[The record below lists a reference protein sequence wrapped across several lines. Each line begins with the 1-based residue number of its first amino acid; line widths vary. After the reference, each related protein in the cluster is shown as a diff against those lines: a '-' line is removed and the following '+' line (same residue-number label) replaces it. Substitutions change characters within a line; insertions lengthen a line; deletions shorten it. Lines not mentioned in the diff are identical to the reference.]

1 MTPGY
6 EQQLAFRDVV
16 VVRDCSSQVSRGRR
30 LPRQKVI
37 PYSVLLVLERY
48 IRIELSMANV
58 FRASNLALALKILV
72 ALALSSLFQIAAA
85 RYVSLSVRTIQCFL
99 FALFLVLVVR
109 GRSTRCAGVV
119 GLGMTY
125 HAVGARRA
133 HDTTVED
140 VRHSLWFRLFQ
151 FTPFQCESWCQ
162 LRQGASGG

>member
-1 MTPGY
+1 MRSGTSSWSEIARASYLEAGAC
-6 EQQLAFRDVV
+6 LDRRSFR
-16 VVRDCSSQVSRGRR
+16 
-30 LPRQKVI
+30 I
-37 PYSVLLVLERY
+37 PFLLVLERY
-48 IRIELSMANV
+48 VRIELSIELSMANV

>member
-1 MTPGY
+1 MRSGTSSWSEIARASYLEAGAC
-6 EQQLAFRDVV
+6 LDRRSFR
-16 VVRDCSSQVSRGRR
+16 
-30 LPRQKVI
+30 I
-37 PYSVLLVLERY
+37 PFLLVLERY
-48 IRIELSMANV
+48 VRIELSIELSMANV

-125 HAVGARRA
+125 HAVGA
-133 HDTTVED
+133 
-140 VRHSLWFRLFQ
+140 
-151 FTPFQCESWCQ
+151 
-162 LRQGASGG
+162 

>member
-1 MTPGY
+1 MRSGTSSWSEIARARY
-6 EQQLAFRDVV
+6 LEAAACLDRRSFR
-16 VVRDCSSQVSRGRR
+16 
-30 LPRQKVI
+30 I
-37 PYSVLLVLERY
+37 PFLLVLERY
-48 IRIELSMANV
+48 VRIELSIELSMANV

-125 HAVGARRA
+125 HAVGA
-133 HDTTVED
+133 
-140 VRHSLWFRLFQ
+140 
-151 FTPFQCESWCQ
+151 
-162 LRQGASGG
+162 

>member
-1 MTPGY
+1 MRSGTSSWSEIARARYLEAGAC
-6 EQQLAFRDVV
+6 LDRRSFR
-16 VVRDCSSQVSRGRR
+16 
-30 LPRQKVI
+30 I
-37 PYSVLLVLERY
+37 PFLLVLERY

-119 GLGMTY
+119 GLGLTY
-125 HAVGARRA
+125 HAVGA
-133 HDTTVED
+133 
-140 VRHSLWFRLFQ
+140 
-151 FTPFQCESWCQ
+151 
-162 LRQGASGG
+162 

>member
-85 RYVSLSVRTIQCFL
+85 RYVSLSVRTLQCFL

-125 HAVGARRA
+125 HAVGA
-133 HDTTVED
+133 
-140 VRHSLWFRLFQ
+140 
-151 FTPFQCESWCQ
+151 
-162 LRQGASGG
+162 